1 MRLISLLLL
10 GCILA
15 GNAYGQD
22 CLDTATPDCDGDGYA
37 PPDDC
42 DDEDDTVYP
51 GANEICGNEVDD
63 DCDDEVDESCRL
75 QEGRLE
81 GGATCEGNSN
91 GWALIFLLPV
101 FWRRR

>member
-1 MRLISLLLL
+1 MRLVPFVLL
-10 GCILA
+10 GILLM
-15 GNAYGQD
+15 GDAYAQD

-42 DDEDDTVYP
+42 DDEDELVNP
-51 GANEICGNEVDD
+51 GAEDICGNEIDD
-63 DCDDEVDESCRL
+63 NCDEEIDETCRL

-81 GGATCEGNSN
+81 GGSTCEGNSS
-91 GWALIFLLPV
+91 GWAALVLLPL

>member
-1 MRLISLLLL
+1 MRLIPLVLL
-10 GCILA
+10 GFLLMGDA
-15 GNAYGQD
+15 VAQD

-42 DDEDDTVYP
+42 DDEDEFVNP
-51 GANEICGNEVDD
+51 GVEDICDNEIDD
-63 DCDDEVDESCRL
+63 NCDGETDETCRL

-81 GGATCEGNSN
+81 GGLTCEGNSR
-91 GWALIFLLPV
+91 GWAALLLLPL